1 MLALLLS
8 VALLGSADAFVGAAP
23 VAQDPR
29 ASAPAATSAVAVRG
43 DTELT
48 PAAAFVSAR
57 ARVDEHVRGLWQ
69 DRAATAVATRRP
81 FWLPQPLA
89 DEAVRRWLG
98 NLPTEQM
105 VRTVDRE
112 DRQREHEFGTSY
124 QTTLWVAEDAR
135 MVQRNE
141 QRLRDELR
149 HLERRTAVQ
158 YGAIAA
164 GWIGIAVLLGW
175 IDRLSRGYMTGRLRC
190 VGLFGVVAVPAI
202 AFLV

>member
-1 MLALLLS
+1 MLAALLS
-8 VALLGSADAFVGAAP
+8 LCLASVP
-23 VAQDPR
+23 PQEPDP
-29 ASAPAATSAVAVRG
+29 AMAVAVRG
-43 DTELT
+43 AAELS
-48 PAAAFVSAR
+48 PAAALASAR
-57 ARVDEHVRGLWQ
+57 HAVEEHVRRVWEE
-69 DRAATAVATRRP
+69 RARRAEAAARP
-81 FWLPQPLA
+81 FWVPEVLSEQAL
-89 DEAVRRWLG
+89 RRWLAG
-98 NLPTEQM
+98 LPVDRLTKC
-105 VRTVDRE
+105 VDRE
-112 DRQREHEFGTSY
+112 DKEREHEFGSSY